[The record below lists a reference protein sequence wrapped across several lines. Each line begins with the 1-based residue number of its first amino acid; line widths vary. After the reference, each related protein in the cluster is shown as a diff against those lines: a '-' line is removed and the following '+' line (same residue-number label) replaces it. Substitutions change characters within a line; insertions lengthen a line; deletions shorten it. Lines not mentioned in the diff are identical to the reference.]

1 MWNPNLSLILN
12 KSLRTLVVFRRVC
25 LSSLPD
31 VSEMK
36 SYDYIFTGGGC
47 ASLSLAWHM
56 LHRPEFREKRILI
69 LDKESKA
76 RNDRTWCF
84 WETGEGSFESI
95 LEKKWERAWFHGHG
109 LSKLLDLKPYA
120 YKMIRADRFY
130 AHTLDF
136 LATFPGVEIVHAE
149 VGESREVHDKVKVTA
164 GDQQYEADYV
174 FNSILPKKPKQPGHF
189 YLLQHFKGWVIQTP
203 RPAFSETEATLMDF
217 RIEQNGECR
226 FMYIL
231 PTSSTT
237 ALVEFTVFSEN
248 LLDSEAYDS
257 VLKEYLEEKAGI
269 SAYQILHTET
279 GAIPMFSEPFDKAK
293 SKRIINI
300 GTAGGQ
306 TKASTGYTF
315 TRIQRHSARL
325 VEGMLK
331 TGHPVL
337 PTVRSEK
344 RFAYYDKVLLHVL
357 ANKNVPAA
365 KIFQN
370 LFRHNKAA
378 AVFRFLDEDTDF
390 FQEYKIMNSVPVLKF
405 IGPGW
410 KELVGW

>member
-1 MWNPNLSLILN
+1 
-12 KSLRTLVVFRRVC
+12 
-25 LSSLPD
+25 
-31 VSEMK
+31 MK

-47 ASLSLAWHM
+47 AALSLAWQM
-56 LHRPEFREKRILI
+56 LQQPALKEKRILI
-69 LDKESKA
+69 LDKDTKSG
-76 RNDRTWCF
+76 NDRTWCF
-84 WETGEGSFESI
+84 WETGEGPFESI
-95 LEKKWERAWFHGHG
+95 LEKKWERAWFHGPG

-130 AHTLDF
+130 SHTLDF
-136 LATFPGVEIVHAE
+136 LRSFPGVEIVHSE
-149 VGESREVHDKVKVTA
+149 VGECREEKNMVRVTA
-164 GDQQYEADYV
+164 GDQQFEAPFV
-174 FNSILPKKPKQPGHF
+174 FNSIVPKRPKQPGHF
-189 YLLQHFKGWVIQTP
+189 YLLQHFKGWVIQTSKP
-203 RPAFSETEATLMDF
+203 VFSETEATLMDF
-217 RIEQNGECR
+217 RVEQEGECR

-248 LLDSEAYDS
+248 LLESESYDS
-257 VLKEYLEEKAGI
+257 VLKEYLEERIGLTGYEIIHKEA
-269 SAYQILHTET
+269 
-279 GAIPMFSEPFDKAK
+279 GAIPMFSEPFEKAK
-293 SKRIINI
+293 SNRIINI

-315 TRIQRHSARL
+315 TRIQRHSARIVETL
-325 VEGMLK
+325 VK
-331 TGHPVL
+331 TGQPVL
-337 PTVRSEK
+337 PGSRSEK

-357 ANKNVPAA
+357 ANKKVPAA